1 MYPNRGSKDS
11 LFLYYDDKNRGG
23 FMEEKIDYYE
33 NYLIPV
39 LKKKIYDVQSVLA
52 DLEAN
57 IVYLKEKNNKI
68 QMEIDKVKSEKV
80 SGDSY
85 E

>member
-1 MYPNRGSKDS
+1 
-11 LFLYYDDKNRGG
+11 
-23 FMEEKIDYYE
+23 MEEKIDYYE

-57 IVYLKEKNNKI
+57 IVYLKEKNNKM
-68 QMEIDKVKSEKV
+68 QMEIDKVKSDKA
-80 SGDSY
+80 SGDNY

>member
-1 MYPNRGSKDS
+1 
-11 LFLYYDDKNRGG
+11 
-23 FMEEKIDYYE
+23 MEEKLDYYE
-33 NYLIPV
+33 NYLIPI

-68 QMEIDKVKSEKV
+68 QIEVDKIKSDKGTVET
-80 SGDSY
+80 Y

>member
-1 MYPNRGSKDS
+1 
-11 LFLYYDDKNRGG
+11 
-23 FMEEKIDYYE
+23 MEEKIEYYE

-39 LKKKIYDVQSVLA
+39 LKKKIYDVQSVLS

-57 IVYLKEKNNKI
+57 VIYLKEKNNKLQI
-68 QMEIDKVKSEKV
+68 NIDKINKDSVK
-80 SGDSY
+80 GDTY

>member
-1 MYPNRGSKDS
+1 
-11 LFLYYDDKNRGG
+11 
-23 FMEEKIDYYE
+23 MEEKIEYYE

-57 IVYLKEKNNKI
+57 VIYLKEKNNKLQI
-68 QMEIDKVKSEKV
+68 NIDKINKDSVK
-80 SGDSY
+80 GDTY

>member
-1 MYPNRGSKDS
+1 
-11 LFLYYDDKNRGG
+11 
-23 FMEEKIDYYE
+23 MEEKIDYYE

-57 IVYLKEKNNKI
+57 IVYLKEKNNKM
-68 QMEIDKVKSEKV
+68 QMELDKVKSEKV

>member
-1 MYPNRGSKDS
+1 
-11 LFLYYDDKNRGG
+11 
-23 FMEEKIDYYE
+23 MEEKIDYYE

-57 IVYLKEKNNKI
+57 IVYLKEKNNKM
-68 QMEIDKVKSEKV
+68 QMEIDKVKSDKA

>member
-1 MYPNRGSKDS
+1 
-11 LFLYYDDKNRGG
+11 
-23 FMEEKIDYYE
+23 MEEKIDFYE
-33 NYLIPV
+33 NFLIPV

-57 IVYLKEKNNKI
+57 IVYLKEKNNKMQI
-68 QMEIDKVKSEKV
+68 ELDKIKLNKD
-80 SGDSY
+80 SGESY

>member
-1 MYPNRGSKDS
+1 
-11 LFLYYDDKNRGG
+11 
-23 FMEEKIDYYE
+23 MEEKIDYYE

-57 IVYLKEKNNKI
+57 IVYLKEKNNKM
-68 QMEIDKVKSEKV
+68 QMEIEMVKSDKA
-80 SGDSY
+80 SGENY